1 MPNRMR
7 SCTRKSPLPYPQRV
21 SFTTVPPLLVT
32 IVKLV
37 DRQTCG
43 VRLSL
48 LPWRLPPALR
58 CAHHAPS
65 QPPSPRHLSPAARLP
80 HRRIRLSVTSLAPS
94 FTPVVVRPRRR
105 LTCQIIL
112 VFLVHCSY
120 GTLTLRPTGLRA
132 VVPRHRSP
140 RCGAAVALV
149 DAAPSSA
156 PLDEE
161 WAAKRAEKR
170 HLVGA
175 RLATLAV
182 WDAHCRARTAPCTPV
197 PHAPRTPRLRCSG
210 PRSASFAPG
219 APACHTSQHPPRN
232 ARPGG
237 AGDARAV
244 PGAAR
249 HQRVNSDAA
258 HRRRVRARP
267 QAGGGV
273 PRRPMSN
280 AIPASAAPSVWPRLI
295 AAD

>member
-1 MPNRMR
+1 MCASRPVA
-7 SCTRKSPLPYPQRV
+7 TTLAPPPQPG
-21 SFTTVPPLLVT
+21 STPT
-32 IVKLV
+32 
-37 DRQTCG
+37 
-43 VRLSL
+43 S
-48 LPWRLPPALR
+48 
-58 CAHHAPS
+58 
-65 QPPSPRHLSPAARLP
+65 PPSSPPSLRHQSRTQFHARRCSPTRG
-80 HRRIRLSVTSLAPS
+80 
-94 FTPVVVRPRRR
+94 R
-105 LTCQIIL
+105 LTCQIII

-219 APACHTSQHPPRN
+219 APASHLT
-232 ARPGG
+232 
-237 AGDARAV
+237 
-244 PGAAR
+244 
-249 HQRVNSDAA
+249 
-258 HRRRVRARP
+258 
-267 QAGGGV
+267 
-273 PRRPMSN
+273 
-280 AIPASAAPSVWPRLI
+280 ASASQRTPRWGWRCASGTRCCATSARRFRRGAPSKSPSSPSSWRRSSAQTHVENNAGQRSPSCL
-295 AAD
+295 AEAGSSSGQPKA